1 MTLVLP
7 FVNRGSGSFLKKDFN
22 KLLMTLR
29 SRHFCRVD
37 QGSFRLMQF
46 LQYESITVQ
55 RCCQGSGALYSATW
69 LSVTHVFLDV
79 DVIHAF
85 AVELLLHAGDGSV
98 VPRDP
103 VDSCVLQASLLHN
116 LAAHLHNERN
126 ILHKLHKKK
135 KKNQQHEPYRSM
147 TPHTV
152 SSSEWVIQSGC
163 KDAFY
168 LSWRN
173 TFHLHLNDNEP
184 IFKKTKQKKPVETQ
198 QTHLVTLCRWTI
210 IKSDTKSDASWSLF
224 LKWLPYDP
232 WNGNFPSTS
241 VPWWTGLIWQV
252 KRIQIEVTCT
262 LTTLNDTP

>member
-46 LQYESITVQ
+46 LQYKSITVQ
-55 RCCQGSGALYSATW
+55 RCCQGSGALYCATW
-69 LSVTHVFLDV
+69 LSVTHIFLDV

-85 AVELLLHAGDGSV
+85 AVELLLHVGDGSV

-103 VDSCVLQASLLHN
+103 VDSCVLQTSLLHN
-116 LAAHLHNERN
+116 FAAHLHNERN

-135 KKNQQHEPYRSM
+135 KEKKNQHHEPYRSV
-147 TPHTV
+147 TPHAV

-168 LSWRN
+168 WSGRN

-184 IFKKTKQKKPVETQ
+184 IFKKTKQTCGNTADPPRYFVQMDNHQVGHQKWCQLEFFSQMASLWSLEWQFSKYLCPVVDW
-198 QTHLVTLCRWTI
+198 THL
-210 IKSDTKSDASWSLF
+210 
-224 LKWLPYDP
+224 
-232 WNGNFPSTS
+232 
-241 VPWWTGLIWQV
+241 TGQTYTNWGYMHSNY
-252 KRIQIEVTCT
+252 T
-262 LTTLNDTP
+262 

>member
-55 RCCQGSGALYSATW
+55 RCCQGSGALYCATW

-103 VDSCVLQASLLHN
+103 VDSCVLQTSLLHN
-116 LAAHLHNERN
+116 LAAHLHDERN

-135 KKNQQHEPYRSM
+135 KKKINIVNHIDQSH
-147 TPHTV
+147 HTLLAPV
-152 SSSEWVIQSGC
+152 NEWFKVDVKMHFICLEETHFIFIWMIMSPSLKKQNKKNLWKHSRPTSLLCADGQSSSRTPKVMPAGVFFSNGFLMIPGMAIFQVP
-163 KDAFY
+163 
-168 LSWRN
+168 LSRGGLDSSDGSN
-173 TFHLHLNDNEP
+173 VYKLRLHAL
-184 IFKKTKQKKPVETQ
+184 
-198 QTHLVTLCRWTI
+198 
-210 IKSDTKSDASWSLF
+210 
-224 LKWLPYDP
+224 
-232 WNGNFPSTS
+232 
-241 VPWWTGLIWQV
+241 
-252 KRIQIEVTCT
+252 
-262 LTTLNDTP
+262 

>member
-55 RCCQGSGALYSATW
+55 RCCQGSGALYCATW

-135 KKNQQHEPYRSM
+135 KKINSM
-147 TPHTV
+147 NHIDQWHHTLLAPV
-152 SSSEWVIQSGC
+152 NEWFKVDVKMHFIC
-163 KDAFY
+163 LEETHF
-168 LSWRN
+168 
-173 TFHLHLNDNEP
+173 
-184 IFKKTKQKKPVETQ
+184 IFIWMIMSPSLKKQKKKPVETQ

>member
-55 RCCQGSGALYSATW
+55 RCCQGSGALYCATW

-103 VDSCVLQASLLHN
+103 VDSCVLQTSLLHN
-116 LAAHLHNERN
+116 LAAHLHDERN
-126 ILHKLHKKK
+126 ILHKLHKKTK
-135 KKNQQHEPYRSM
+135 KKINIMNHIGQWH
-147 TPHTV
+147 HTLLAPV
-152 SSSEWVIQSGC
+152 NEWFKVDVKMHFICLEETHFIFIWMIMSPSLKKQNKKTC
-163 KDAFY
+163 
-168 LSWRN
+168 RN
-173 TFHLHLNDNEP
+173 TADPPRYFVQMDNHQVGH
-184 IFKKTKQKKPVETQ
+184 QKWCQLESFSQMASLWSLEWQFSKYLCPVVDW
-198 QTHLVTLCRWTI
+198 THL
-210 IKSDTKSDASWSLF
+210 
-224 LKWLPYDP
+224 
-232 WNGNFPSTS
+232 
-241 VPWWTGLIWQV
+241 TGQTYTNWGYMHS
-252 KRIQIEVTCT
+252 
-262 LTTLNDTP
+262 NDT

>member
-55 RCCQGSGALYSATW
+55 RCCQGSGALYCATW

-168 LSWRN
+168 LSGRN

-184 IFKKTKQKKPVETQ
+184 IFKKTKKKTCRNTADPPRYFVQMDNHQVGHQKWCQLESFSQMASLWSLEWQFSKYLCPVVDW
-198 QTHLVTLCRWTI
+198 THL
-210 IKSDTKSDASWSLF
+210 
-224 LKWLPYDP
+224 
-232 WNGNFPSTS
+232 
-241 VPWWTGLIWQV
+241 TGQTYTNWGYMHS
-252 KRIQIEVTCT
+252 
-262 LTTLNDTP
+262 NDT